1 MTIISAIET
10 SNNEMIGD
18 AEIYTALTILRVAVG
33 AMIFVHG
40 YRKAFVGAGLN
51 GTAGW
56 FHSIGMRRARIHAW
70 LAIATE
76 MIAGVCLIL
85 GLATSFA
92 SACLIGVM
100 VVAFWIVHRDKGFM
114 ITDEGWEYVA
124 MIAVLGVVIAM
135 TGPGGW
141 SLDAVLGIDMQFS
154 GWLGLAIAVTAG
166 LLSGIGLLLFFY
178 RPSEASGASDV

>member
-10 SNNEMIGD
+10 STADVTGD
-18 AEIYTALTILRVAVG
+18 AELDAALTILRVAVG

-40 YRKAFVGAGLN
+40 YRKAFVGAGLS
-51 GTAGW
+51 GTTGW
-56 FHSIGMRRARIHAW
+56 FHSIGMRPARIHAW

-92 SACLIGVM
+92 SACLIGIM

-141 SLDAVLGIDMQFS
+141 SLDAVFDIDTQFS

-166 LLSGIGLLLFFY
+166 LVSGVGLLLLFY
-178 RPSEASGASDV
+178 RPSKVSETSEA